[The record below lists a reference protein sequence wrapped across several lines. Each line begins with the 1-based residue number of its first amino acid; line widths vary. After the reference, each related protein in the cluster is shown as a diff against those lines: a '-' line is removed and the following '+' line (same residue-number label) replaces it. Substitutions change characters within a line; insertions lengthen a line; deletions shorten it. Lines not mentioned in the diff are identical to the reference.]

1 VPVLKFV
8 TFSDAAVTPDATRL
22 DVTSVDVTR
31 LVVVIEEAVT
41 KEAVVFTVRR
51 ELVNVLATAKKPVLI
66 EFVLICMAVM
76 LHALKESVLKE
87 FVAIV

>member
-1 VPVLKFV
+1 MLKFV
-8 TFSDAAVTPDATRL
+8 TFRVAAVTPAATRL

-41 KEAVVFTVRR
+41 KEAVVFIVRR

-66 EFVLICMAVM
+66 ELVLICRTVT
-76 LHALKESVLKE
+76 LHALKESVLKV
-87 FVAIV
+87 FVAMV

>member
-1 VPVLKFV
+1 MLKFV
-8 TFSDAAVTPDATRL
+8 TFSDAAVTPVATRL